1 MHYKWNHVS
10 TIFSHN
16 SYGESLIDHLRHLAK
31 ENDICLDFVEP
42 LYRDFTQPDY
52 LKIAKELM
60 ISYAKVVVLFTIPE
74 HTESLLTELQ
84 SIYDTSE
91 DKRRFLWIASYSV
104 ETVVK
109 FKEMV
114 AGMWGV
120 VPFTVDVSFES
131 YYSELLAESNFRNP
145 WFQNDCQEYF
155 NCFIGRNCSTS

>member
-1 MHYKWNHVS
+1 MRHGQVLPRYPHSSAGTRCRDGVKVLCCC
-10 TIFSHN
+10 
-16 SYGESLIDHLRHLAK
+16 SYLVWLVFEGSIPTCA
-31 ENDICLDFVEP
+31 CF
-42 LYRDFTQPDY
+42 Q
-52 LKIAKELM
+52 LKTFLLL
-60 ISYAKVVVLFTIPE
+60 VVVLFTIPE

-84 SIYDTSE
+84 EIHDTSE

-109 FKEMV
+109 FTEMV

-145 WFQNDCQEYF
+145 WFQNNCQEYRYF